1 MWMINTRANRI
12 SATVFHKH
20 KYISNPTVTPGD
32 AVISAAQDLAA
43 ALKGKM
49 THYLQESPLS
59 ELYRLRKIFSASAD
73 VPKHRVEPSSA
84 AVPEQEAAV
93 EPQPR
98 RSHGLITHVDR
109 DGQITASSN
118 PPPVAPT
125 TPPIPWPT
133 YIQNSLEAAP
143 RRRQQIQEATLL
155 F

>member
-1 MWMINTRANRI
+1 MINTRETRI

-20 KYISNPTVTPGD
+20 KYISNPTVTPPD
-32 AVISAAQDLAA
+32 SVISASQNLAT
-43 ALKGKM
+43 ALKGKIP
-49 THYLQESPLS
+49 HYLQESPLS
-59 ELYRLRKIFSASAD
+59 ELSRLSKIFSDAAA
-73 VPKHRVEPSSA
+73 VPKHSVEPSSA
-84 AVPEQEAAV
+84 AVPEQEASV
-93 EPQPR
+93 DPQPR
-98 RSHGLITHVDR
+98 RSPRLASHIDR
-109 DGQITASSN
+109 DGRITASPN